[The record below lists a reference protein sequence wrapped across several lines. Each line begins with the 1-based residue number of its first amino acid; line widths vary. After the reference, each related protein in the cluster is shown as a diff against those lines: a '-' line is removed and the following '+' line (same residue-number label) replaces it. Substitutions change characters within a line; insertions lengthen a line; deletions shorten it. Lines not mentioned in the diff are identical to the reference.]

1 MSLDTLAEK
10 QVVMDGKELRGGSPE
25 SPASQGD
32 CLPGAW
38 VGENHIMVGQLPL
51 NGKENEIAAIPRLL
65 DKLDLAGAVVSMDAM
80 GTQVDI
86 AQKILDKR
94 AHYILSVKDNQ
105 EALQEVVTDAT
116 RFGKPFDTSSEME
129 DKAIP
134 HRWLGMETLVEIEPE
149 VIMGEKKNHHN
160 TSSYQ

>member
-51 NGKENEIAAIPRLL
+51 NGKENEIAAIPRL
-65 DKLDLAGAVVSMDAM
+65 
-80 GTQVDI
+80 
-86 AQKILDKR
+86 LDKR